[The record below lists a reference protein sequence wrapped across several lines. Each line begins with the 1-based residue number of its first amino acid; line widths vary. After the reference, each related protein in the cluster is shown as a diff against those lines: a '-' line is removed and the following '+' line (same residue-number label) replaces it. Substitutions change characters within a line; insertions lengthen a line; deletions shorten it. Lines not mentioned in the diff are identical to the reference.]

1 MSWDWVLQTD
11 RGQAVFGDD
20 AARAVASSWVIEPGK
35 SRVDDRELPRA
46 DGLRFGQDFR
56 GGQTARF
63 SLWVSGDDEADVLA
77 ELAALATVW
86 RNDGGRTF
94 AGSMATLR
102 HPNGRFMFGRPR
114 SFEADAQ
121 RAGQGYATVKAV
133 FEAQDDLWY
142 GPEELTR
149 IRFVPPVSG
158 GLTFPAEAPFTF
170 DSGATTRNG
179 SVLVAG
185 DVESWPVFEIS
196 GPVTNPEVEVVGVGR
211 LMFKTTLAYDQFL
224 RVDTRPWARWVQ
236 RGFVQNPTV
245 LSPLPGAL
253 SPSGSRL
260 SDMALRPGAYQVL
273 LRGYDP
279 SGTAELGVVLNPA
292 YTSF

>member
-1 MSWDWVLQTD
+1 MRFITLAEITAQTL
-11 RGQAVFGDD
+11 
-20 AARAVASSWVIEPGK
+20 VI
-35 SRVDDRELPRA
+35 LPR
-46 DGLRFGQDFR
+46 
-56 GGQTARF
+56 
-63 SLWVSGDDEADVLA
+63 
-77 ELAALATVW
+77 
-86 RNDGGRTF
+86 F
-94 AGSMATLR
+94 AGQVLRLGATEVVTEAETPAR
-102 HPNGRFMFGRPR
+102 VYGTGMVEISEGYWDDCTIVAGEYAGPPFNGSSPM
-114 SFEADAQ
+114 
-121 RAGQGYATVKAV
+121 QG
-133 FEAQDDLWY
+133 
-142 GPEELTR
+142 
-149 IRFVPPVSG
+149 G
-158 GLTFPAEAPFTF
+158 GLVFPATAPFTF
-170 DSGATTRNG
+170 DSGPAVRNG

-185 DVESWPVFEIS
+185 DVATWPVFEIY

-211 LMFKTTLAYDQFL
+211 LVFNTTLAYDQFL

-236 RGFVQNPTV
+236 RGYVQNPTV

>member
-1 MSWDWVLQTD
+1 MTWKLNVGGRQLEFGCELSGLGLMSTPRVKPMVEFDSYANPRGD
-11 RGQAVFGDD
+11 GRRSGRMYRRGQAVSL
-20 AARAVASSWVIEPGK
+20 AIEARPDERSADEVWREFLSVWRADEIRSQPGAMARLTADTGRFAVGLPVDIEPDQEY
-35 SRVDDRELPRA
+35 RIFDTNRA
-46 DGLRFGQDFR
+46 
-56 GGQTARF
+56 A
-63 SLWVSGDDEADVLA
+63 V
-77 ELAALATVW
+77 
-86 RNDGGRTF
+86 
-94 AGSMATLR
+94 
-102 HPNGRFMFGRPR
+102 
-114 SFEADAQ
+114 
-121 RAGQGYATVKAV
+121 V

-142 GPEELTR
+142 GPEEVTR

-196 GPVTNPEVEVVGVGR
+196 GPVTNPEVEVAGVGR
-211 LMFKTTLAYDQFL
+211 LVFKTTLAYDQFL

-236 RGFVQNPTV
+236 RGYVQNPTV